1 MNKTDSLLLKMID
14 YYSGDSKRI
23 QHFIKV
29 HSFAKLI
36 GELEGLDSSTQYL
49 LETAA
54 ILHDVGIKSA
64 EKQYG
69 NCNGKLQE
77 QMGPSLAKKFLNELY
92 YDTDVIER
100 VCYLVGHHHTY
111 TNIDGI
117 DYQILIESDFLV
129 NIYED
134 SLGYAAVNAAFN
146 NIFRTKSGKQICK
159 SMFSS
164 AFLCPEI

>member
-77 QMGPSLAKKFLNELY
+77 QIGPSLAKEFLSELN
-92 YDTDVIER
+92 YDTDVIDR

-117 DYQILIESDFLV
+117 DYQILVESDFLV
-129 NIYED
+129 NLYED
-134 SLGYAAVNAAFN
+134 SLNCTAVSAAYN
-146 NIFRTKSGKQICK
+146 NIFRTKFGKQICK
-159 SMFSS
+159 SMFQP
-164 AFLCPEI
+164 AFLK